1 MCKVTFFEKRN
12 FDTISNFTRKVNY
25 SDAEFYTDSEFER
38 IFKIGAIVL
47 KLFHLE
53 KSETHTLI
61 KSEKIVK
68 Y

>member
-1 MCKVTFFEKRN
+1 MCKATFFEKTK

-47 KLFHLE
+47 KLMHLK

-61 KSEKIVK
+61 KSEKLEK